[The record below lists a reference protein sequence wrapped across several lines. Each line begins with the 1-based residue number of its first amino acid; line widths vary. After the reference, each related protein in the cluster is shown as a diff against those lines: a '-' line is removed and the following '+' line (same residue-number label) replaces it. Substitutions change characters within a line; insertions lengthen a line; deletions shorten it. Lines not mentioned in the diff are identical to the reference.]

1 MIAIVTDSTVGYS
14 TQEVATRGIVT
25 VVPVN
30 YQIGRA
36 FFEEYASDR
45 NGAFLPLI
53 EGATPCKTAQPT
65 LGNFLRAFGALVQA
79 GGEETPGPI
88 RLRVDGQ
95 EADISAIEEQDML
108 LLPLVETATL
118 LDWKA
123 SSESLEE
130 ETQIRRTVTLEKEES
145 RITVAWTSSDNT
157 ASQITWQRD
166 GLLIPVDPYITTVD
180 DVVYVPAAFFEE
192 AMDVSVQQAQDE
204 VEIEQKAP
212 ADTPRMLEQNE

>member
-1 MIAIVTDSTVGYS
+1 MKRNKKALLAAGLLAGAAAMTGCTANTTPVTTPTPQAVQ
-14 TQEVATRGIVT
+14 QETAAPPTAE
-25 VVPVN
+25 P
-30 YQIGRA
+30 
-36 FFEEYASDR
+36 
-45 NGAFLPLI
+45 
-53 EGATPCKTAQPT
+53 TAQESAAP
-65 LGNFLRAFGALVQA
+65 ADQPEA

-88 RLRVDGQ
+88 RLRVDGE
-95 EADISAIEEQDML
+95 EADVGAIEEQDML